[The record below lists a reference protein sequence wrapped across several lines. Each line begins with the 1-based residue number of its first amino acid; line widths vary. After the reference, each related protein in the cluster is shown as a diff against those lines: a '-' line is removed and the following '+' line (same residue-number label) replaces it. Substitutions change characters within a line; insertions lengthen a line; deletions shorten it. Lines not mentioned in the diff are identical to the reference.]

1 MNKSEKNISSVKKNK
16 FRNDVILAAVI
27 VIIAVAVL
35 LFINVTKVQ
44 GNRVVVKI
52 DGIETESYS
61 LSENTE
67 FEIRT
72 GKNNENINVVVI
84 ENGKVRVTDA
94 DCPDGICKDYRPI
107 SYVGQTIVCLP
118 HKVVIE
124 IVGDNTDMELDIGV

>member
-1 MNKSEKNISSVKKNK
+1 MNKSEKDISFPNKNK
-16 FRNDVILAAVI
+16 IRNDIILVTVIL
-27 VIIAVAVL
+27 IIAVAGL
-35 LFINVTKVQ
+35 LFINATKVQ

-52 DGIETESYS
+52 DGVETESYS
-61 LSENTE
+61 LSENAE

>member
-1 MNKSEKNISSVKKNK
+1 MKKSEKKSFSKKNK
-16 FRNDVILAAVI
+16 FRNDAILAAVI
-27 VIIAVAVL
+27 LIIAVALL
-35 LFINVTKVQ
+35 LFINGTKVK

-52 DGIETESYS
+52 NGVATESYS

-67 FEIRT
+67 FEIKT
-72 GKNNENINVVVI
+72 GENNKDRNTVVI
-84 ENGKVRVTDA
+84 ENGKVRVTEA

-124 IVGDNTDMELDIGV
+124 ITGESTDMDLDVAV